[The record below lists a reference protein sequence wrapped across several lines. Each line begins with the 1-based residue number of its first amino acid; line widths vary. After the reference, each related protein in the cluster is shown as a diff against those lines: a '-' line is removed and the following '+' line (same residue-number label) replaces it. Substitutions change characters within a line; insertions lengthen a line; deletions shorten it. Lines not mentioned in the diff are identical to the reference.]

1 MIYRVEVNMER
12 ARKHLI
18 QANVK
23 THNQPIVTIWET
35 GEDPDSIC
43 VKAQDKICND
53 IIRENAS
60 GKVTDI
66 IRDISDGM
74 RVVTIRAGKRST

>member
-1 MIYRVEVNMER
+1 MER
-12 ARKHLI
+12 AREYLT

-23 THNQPIVTIWET
+23 THNQPVVTIWVT

-53 IIRENAS
+53 IIRENKS
-60 GKVTDI
+60 GKTQEI

-74 RVVTIRAGKRST
+74 RVVTIRAGKKSR